1 MESYRPRRI
10 VAGEKG
16 GRWPG
21 PDTGPAAT
29 THPPDGTIGTMSSD
43 VAVVFLFALAGFLI
57 GGAYTT
63 WKTARPLAIALGVCA
78 VLAAV
83 GAVVWLI

>member
-1 MESYRPRRI
+1 MDSRRRNGPGA
-10 VAGEKG
+10 AGRE
-16 GRWPG
+16 R
-21 PDTGPAAT
+21 
-29 THPPDGTIGTMSSD
+29 DGTIGSMSSD

>member
-1 MESYRPRRI
+1 MAQRREGPTAGARPSSGRI
-10 VAGEKG
+10 GS
-16 GRWPG
+16 
-21 PDTGPAAT
+21 
-29 THPPDGTIGTMSSD
+29 MSSD

>member
-1 MESYRPRRI
+1 M
-10 VAGEKG
+10 AG
-16 GRWPG
+16 GRLRQSSRWKG
-21 PDTGPAAT
+21 SDAGTWYA
-29 THPPDGTIGTMSSD
+29 DGRIGTMSSD
-43 VAVVFLFALAGFLI
+43 IAVVFLFALAGFLI

>member
-1 MESYRPRRI
+1 
-10 VAGEKG
+10 
-16 GRWPG
+16 
-21 PDTGPAAT
+21 
-29 THPPDGTIGTMSSD
+29 MSSD

>member
-1 MESYRPRRI
+1 MAQRREGPTADVRPSN
-10 VAGEKG
+10 
-16 GRWPG
+16 
-21 PDTGPAAT
+21 
-29 THPPDGTIGTMSSD
+29 GTIGSMSSD